1 MPPTPHHVAIVTGA
15 NHGIG
20 AATAE
25 RLASGGAVV
34 LITYLRGRVTDDPAT
49 PERYQQNRMRSGEEV
64 VDRIVAGG
72 GRAIALEADLLDAA
86 TPAML
91 FDRAEAEFGGVDILI
106 NNAGLCRGKWSGG
119 LALSAEDWN
128 LIFAVNAVAPLVC
141 ARACRETMKARGG
154 GVVINASSCAS
165 YAEFGAYSVTKLAL
179 NGINNI
185 LANELGVDNIRVNAI
200 APGLMHGRVS
210 AEEVAGVLVQQ
221 KLKRRGD
228 PKDLIG
234 GLLYLCSDR
243 SSFVTGTVLRIDGG
257 FVRAHV

>member
-1 MPPTPHHVAIVTGA
+1 MEFEGKVALITGAGGAGPGGLGVDYAHALAAEGAAIV
-15 NHGIG
+15 
-20 AATAE
+20 
-25 RLASGGAVV
+25 
-34 LITYLRGRVTDDPAT
+34 VTDID
-49 PERYQQNRMRSGEEV
+49 GEAAA
-64 VDRIVAGG
+64 RVAASLTGKG
-72 GRAIALEADLLDAA
+72 YRAIGVKMDVTDEPSVIAGVEEAI
-86 TPAML
+86 
-91 FDRAEAEFGGVDILI
+91 RSFGGVDILI

-210 AEEVAGVLVQQ
+210 AEDVASVLGQQ

-257 FVRAHV
+257 FVRAHT